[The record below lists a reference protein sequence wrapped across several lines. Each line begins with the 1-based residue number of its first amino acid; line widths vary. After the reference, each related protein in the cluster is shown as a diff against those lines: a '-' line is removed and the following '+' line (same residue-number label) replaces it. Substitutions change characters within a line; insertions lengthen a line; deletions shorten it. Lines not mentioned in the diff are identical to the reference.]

1 MVGEDSSVVLEK
13 IQQMRHL
20 FQVRRHVVVVT
31 SKMGIVEL
39 DINHVFDPPLA
50 EFSGQPEAC
59 AGDGRKRQ
67 KAAINSRLK
76 KVKA

>member
-20 FQVRRHVVVVT
+20 FQVRGHVVVVT

-39 DINHVFDPPLA
+39 DINHVFDPPIGGVQRTTGGLRGRRSKEA
-50 EFSGQPEAC
+50 EG
-59 AGDGRKRQ
+59 G
-67 KAAINSRLK
+67 N
-76 KVKA
+76 

>member
-1 MVGEDSSVVLEK
+1 
-13 IQQMRHL
+13 
-20 FQVRRHVVVVT
+20 
-31 SKMGIVEL
+31 MGIVEL

-67 KAAINSRLK
+67 KAAINTRLK